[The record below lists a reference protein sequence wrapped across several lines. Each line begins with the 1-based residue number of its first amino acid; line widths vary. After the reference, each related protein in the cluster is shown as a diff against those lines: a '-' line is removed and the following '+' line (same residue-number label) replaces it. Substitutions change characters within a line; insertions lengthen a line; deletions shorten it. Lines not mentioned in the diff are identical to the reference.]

1 MGRFGL
7 ISAAALSLAT
17 AVYGQG
23 AVTGKLIGDCTVP
36 GTIAITFD
44 DGLDLYEGG
53 ILDKFNAAGM
63 KATFF
68 INGDNWAKLTDPSDE
83 AFLKRIVNEGHMFGS
98 HTWAHTDLTT
108 VDNAGIDS
116 AMEQLETVTLQ
127 VVGLRPLWVRL
138 PYLASNPAVL
148 AELGK
153 LGYAV
158 ADVTIDTKD
167 YELEDNL
174 DQAFANFQAGLD
186 AGGTISLEH
195 SVYQGTAETLVPKLI
210 AELQKR
216 GLKGVTVGECLGI
229 PVSEWYATT
238 PRGVTASSSTKS
250 STKAAS
256 STKSSTVS
264 TKAATSTKSASASA
278 STKAATVSN
287 TKSASASASTK
298 PATSNTKS
306 ASVSAST
313 KPATS
318 TKSVGSTPSTL
329 SKSTVVAASSK
340 TSSAPGT
347 QPTSTYPVSTGGN
360 CGAKNGGHTCL
371 NSGFGNCCS
380 EYGYCGSTAAYCGT
394 GCQGPYGS
402 CSNSG
407 GGGTTTPP
415 TTYPVST
422 DDQCGPDAGTACPS
436 GSCCSEYGWCGTG
449 TQYCKA
455 GCQSAF
461 GKCS

>member
-36 GTIAITFD
+36 GTVALTFD

-53 ILDKFNAAGM
+53 IMDLFNAANM
-63 KATFF
+63 HATFF
-68 INGDNWAKLTDPSDE
+68 INGDNWAKITDPTDE
-83 AFLKRIVNEGHMFGS
+83 NFLKRIVAEGHMFGS

-108 VDNAGIDS
+108 VDNAGIDT
-116 AMEQLETVTLQ
+116 AMEQLEAATLSI
-127 VVGLRPLWVRL
+127 VGLRPLWVRL

-174 DQAFANFQAGLD
+174 SQAFANFQAGLD

-195 SVYQGTAETLVPKLI
+195 SVYQGTAQTLVPQLI

-216 GLKGVTVGECLGI
+216 GLRSVTVGECLGI
-229 PVSEWYATT
+229 PVSEWYSTT
-238 PRGVTASSSTKS
+238 PRGGAVSSSKSATSTKSATKS
-250 STKAAS
+250 STA
-256 STKSSTVS
+256 STKPATASATKSATASVS
-264 TKAATSTKSASASA
+264 KSASASA
-278 STKAATVSN
+278 SNS
-287 TKSASASASTK
+287 KSATASGTKPATSASTK
-298 PATSNTKS
+298 PAT
-306 ASVSAST
+306 
-313 KPATS
+313 
-318 TKSVGSTPSTL
+318 TL
-329 SKSTVVAASSK
+329 SKSVVASVSKSSTAPV
-340 TSSAPGT
+340 TS
-347 QPTSTYPVSTGGN
+347 PTGSTHPVSTGGN
-360 CGAKNGGHTCL
+360 CGSNNGGHTCL
-371 NSGFGNCCS
+371 NSAFGNCCS
-380 EYGYCGSTAAYCGT
+380 QYGYCGTSAAYCGT
-394 GCQGPYGS
+394 GCQSGYGS
-402 CSNSG
+402 CSGSTGGSTG
-407 GGGTTTPP
+407 GGS
-415 TTYPVST
+415 TYPVST
-422 DDQCGPDAGTACPS
+422 NDQCGTGVGTSCPS
-436 GSCCSEYGWCGTG
+436 GSCCSEYGWCGTSSE
-449 TQYCKA
+449 YCKA